1 MAAREITA
9 AEAASLLRPDD
20 TVGLGL
26 GPANPHG
33 ILKAMSERKD
43 WTNLTIGGA
52 LILGLF
58 DVFTHPHVHYRSGFF
73 GPAERYYRSVGGDV
87 QHVPAGFRQF
97 APILRRLAPRVMMAQ
112 ATVPDQH
119 GYVSLS
125 LHHGA
130 TFDELRAAGTDP
142 QRLLIIETSS
152 HLPWTSPLDGYSNR
166 LSVDEI
172 DYLVRTDE
180 VPFALP
186 SEAPT
191 DADRAIA
198 GHIIDRIPLTAT
210 LQTGI
215 GAIPNMVA
223 QALCERPGGDYGV
236 HSEMF
241 TDGLWA
247 LSVAGKVSNAHKG
260 VNEGVSVTTFA
271 LGSAGLYEWL
281 HENRSVRMAP
291 VSYVNDPTVISQ
303 HHEFTSVNGAIAVD
317 LFGQVVADSVA
328 GRQISGVGGHEDF
341 VAGTDLDVDDISFI
355 CLRSTIE
362 VNGITESR
370 ITAQLPGGSVV
381 ATPRHHTGL
390 VVTEFGVADLRGATV
405 NERAHALAE
414 IAHPDF
420 RDGLHEAA
428 EVLGN

>member
-1 MAAREITA
+1 
-9 AEAASLLRPDD
+9 
-20 TVGLGL
+20 
-26 GPANPHG
+26 
-33 ILKAMSERKD
+33 
-43 WTNLTIGGA
+43 
-52 LILGLF
+52 
-58 DVFTHPHVHYRSGFF
+58 
-73 GPAERYYRSVGGDV
+73 
-87 QHVPAGFRQF
+87 
-97 APILRRLAPRVMMAQ
+97 
-112 ATVPDQH
+112 
-119 GYVSLS
+119 
-125 LHHGA
+125 
-130 TFDELRAAGTDP
+130 
-142 QRLLIIETSS
+142 LIIETSS

-281 HENRSVRMAP
+281 HENRTVRMAP

-362 VNGITESR
+362 VNGVTESR

-428 EVLGN
+428 EVLGS